1 MSPVGQKAWKG
12 ILGSVNYKG
21 PQGLG
26 EFGIDSADSRN
37 YMNWEIAAV
46 RLRDIIKAIAMGA
59 EGNSCG
65 AEEPH
70 PQRRQNNTS

>member
-1 MSPVGQKAWKG
+1 MRPVGQKAWKG

-46 RLRDIIKAIAMGA
+46 RD
-59 EGNSCG
+59 EGY
-65 AEEPH
+65 H
-70 PQRRQNNTS
+70 